1 MSKTALLIICM
12 IGSGLYAQDL
22 NYARNVIDT
31 LSSPAY
37 KGRGFVN
44 NGDRKAASFIAGE
57 FEKLELGRFNMNYK
71 QVFNIKVNTLPSNTD
86 VTFNNKKLSPGTAF
100 MVSSSSPTMK
110 GTFQVIQLGK
120 RILNKQKRFDKF
132 RTQKLSDKFV
142 LIDSRG
148 SKRKDLNELMKKI
161 RLDNFLNGKG
171 IILIREGKVSWGTST
186 SGKVTDF
193 LSLDVVRDS
202 LPKKIKTV
210 TVDIKNKF
218 FDIYETQ
225 NVIAFITGMA
235 KPDSFI
241 VFCAHYDHLGQM
253 GKDVYF
259 PGANDNASGTAMVLD
274 LARHFTQADNL
285 PDYSIA
291 FILFTGEEAGLLGSE
306 YYTEHPLFPLSKIK
320 ALFNLD
326 MIGSGS
332 DGITVVN
339 GDTMH
344 TIYDKLVQ
352 INDANKYLKTVKK
365 RGQSC
370 NSDHCPFF
378 QKGVPAV
385 FIYSMGSEYTEYH
398 NIYDISQK
406 LPLTKYNEI
415 FRLLTDF
422 TKSYNKN

>member
-1 MSKTALLIICM
+1 MRKTVFLFICL
-12 IGSGLYAQDL
+12 IGSGLFAQDI
-22 NYARNVIDT
+22 NYARNIIDT
-31 LSSPAY
+31 LSSSGY

-44 NGDRKAASFIAGE
+44 NGDRKAAAFIAGE
-57 FEKLELGRFNMNYK
+57 FEKMGLGRFNMNFK
-71 QVFNIKVNTLPSNTD
+71 QIFNIKVNTLPSNTD
-86 VTFNNKKLSPGTAF
+86 VSLGNKRLSPGTAF
-100 MVSSSSPTMK
+100 MVSSSSPSMK
-110 GTFQVIQLGK
+110 GTFPVIHLGK
-120 RILNKQKRFDKF
+120 RILNHQKRLEKF
-132 RTQKLSDKFV
+132 RSQKLSDHFI

-161 RLDNFLNGKG
+161 RLSNYLNAKG
-171 IILIREGKVSWGTST
+171 IIFIRDGKLSWGTSA

-202 LPKKIKTV
+202 IPKKVKTI

-225 NVIAFITGMA
+225 NVLAYISGME
-235 KPDSFI
+235 KPDSFF

-253 GKDVYF
+253 GKDVFF
-259 PGANDNASGTAMVLD
+259 PGANDNASGTAMVMN
-274 LARHFTQADNL
+274 LAKYFSQAENL

-306 YYTEHPLFPLSKIK
+306 YYTAHPLFPLSNIK

-326 MIGSGS
+326 MVGTGS

-344 TIYDKLVQ
+344 SIYNKLVE
-352 INDANKYLKTVKK
+352 INNTNNYLKTVNK

-370 NSDHCPFF
+370 NSDHCHFF
-378 QKGVPAV
+378 RKGVPAV
-385 FIYSMGSEYTEYH
+385 FIYSMGSEFTEYH
-398 NIYDISQK
+398 NVYDLSQK
-406 LPLTKYNEI
+406 LPLTRYNEI

-422 TKSYNKN
+422 VKSYHKN

>member
-1 MSKTALLIICM
+1 MSKTALLFICM

-22 NYARNVIDT
+22 NYARHVIDT

-57 FEKLELGRFNMNYK
+57 FEKLGLGRFNMNYQ

-86 VTFNNKKLSPGTAF
+86 VTVNNKKLSPGTAF

-110 GTFQVIQLGK
+110 GTFQVIQAGK

-142 LIDSRG
+142 IIDSRG

-161 RLDNFLNGKG
+161 RLDNFLNAKG
-171 IILIREGKVSWGTST
+171 IIFIREGKLSWGTST

-202 LPKKIKTV
+202 LPKKIKTI

-225 NVIAFITGMA
+225 NVIAFLTGMA

-253 GKDVYF
+253 GNDVYF
-259 PGANDNASGTAMVLD
+259 PGANDNASGTAMVLN
-274 LARHFTQADNL
+274 LARYFTQADNL
-285 PDYSIA
+285 PDYSLA
-291 FILFTGEEAGLLGSE
+291 FILFTGEETGLLGSE
-306 YYTEHPLFPLSKIK
+306 YYSEHPLFPLSKIK

-326 MIGSGS
+326 MVGSGS

-352 INDANKYLKTVKK
+352 INDTNKYLKTVKK

-370 NSDHCPFF
+370 NSDHWPFF

-385 FIYSMGSEYTEYH
+385 FIYSMGSEFTEYH